1 MKIRAKIES
10 PSKANRLR
18 RVEKA
23 ETKANPFRIS
33 YFSYSERM
41 IHFRIN
47 GKGNVIQTT
56 NYHLN
61 D

>member
-1 MKIRAKIES
+1 MRIKAKIQA

-23 ETKANPFRIS
+23 EIKESPFRIS
-33 YFSYSERM
+33 YFPYSERT

-47 GKGNVIQTT
+47 YKGNVTQTI

>member
-1 MKIRAKIES
+1 MKIRAKIEA

-33 YFSYSERM
+33 YFPYSERM

-47 GKGNVIQTT
+47 GKGNVIETVYYPF
-56 NYHLN
+56 NN
-61 D
+61 